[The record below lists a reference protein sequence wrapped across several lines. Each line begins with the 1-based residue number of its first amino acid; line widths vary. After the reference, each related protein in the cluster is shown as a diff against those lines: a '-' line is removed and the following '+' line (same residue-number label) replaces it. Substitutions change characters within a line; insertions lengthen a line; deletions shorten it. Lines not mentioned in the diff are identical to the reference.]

1 MIKIVLVTGASA
13 CLAIVLAQAGTP
25 ARAPAA
31 PEQAVATPPEA
42 KPEGLRVTLLGTG
55 VGPPVRLDQFGASTL
70 VEAGGKRLLFD
81 CGRGATIRLVQAG
94 IPTSSIS
101 RVFLTHLHSD
111 HIVQL
116 PDLLLTGWVG
126 APGGS
131 VPGGRVPGRAVSLEV
146 WGPDGTRDMMS
157 AFETAFAF
165 DIHMRR
171 DVDEKL
177 SAEGI
182 RVRSHDVKEGVVL
195 EEDGV
200 KVTAFLVD
208 HGPVVPAFGYR
219 VDYRGHSV
227 VLSGDTRLSENL
239 IQHAAGVDVLIHEA
253 YDAVAARA
261 RSTNLVLT
269 EAIIAH
275 HATPEQAGQVFA
287 RVKPRLGVYSHAP
300 ATPSV
305 MEQTRKT
312 YAGPLEGA
320 EDLLT
325 IEIGDR
331 IGVRHFVWK

>member
-1 MIKIVLVTGASA
+1 M
-13 CLAIVLAQAGTP
+13 
-25 ARAPAA
+25 
-31 PEQAVATPPEA
+31 
-42 KPEGLRVTLLGTG
+42 
-55 VGPPVRLDQFGASTL
+55 
-70 VEAGGKRLLFD
+70 
-81 CGRGATIRLVQAG
+81 
-94 IPTSSIS
+94 
-101 RVFLTHLHSD
+101 HSD
-111 HIVQL
+111 HIIQL

-126 APGGS
+126 APGGG
-131 VPGGRVPGRAVSLEV
+131 VPGGLPGRAVPLEV
-146 WGPDGTRDMMS
+146 WGPVGTRDMMS
-157 AFETAFAF
+157 ALEAAFAF

-177 SAEGI
+177 TAEGI
-182 RVRSHDVKEGVVL
+182 RVRSHDIKEGVIL
-195 EEDGV
+195 DEDGV

-227 VLSGDTRLSENL
+227 ALSGDTRFSENL

-275 HATPEQAGQVFA
+275 HATPAQAGQVFA
-287 RVKPRLGVYSHAP
+287 RVKPRLAVYSHAP
-300 ATPSV
+300 AFSKQPLAALPTATPSV
-305 MEQTRKT
+305 MEQTRRT
-312 YAGPLEGA
+312 YAGPLEDA

-325 IEIGDR
+325 IEIGDQ